1 MGVNMNRYLKEFLK
15 RGLIFGGFGPI
26 IAGIIYII
34 IDKTGVDFSLSGTEV
49 FIAILSTYLLS
60 FVHAGASVFNQIE
73 HWTVPKSMLFHFI
86 ALYISY
92 TLCYLINSWIEF
104 KLSVLGIFTGIF
116 VAIYFVVWAVVVIT
130 LKITSGKL
138 NRKLL

>member
-1 MGVNMNRYLKEFLK
+1 MNRYLKEFLK

-34 IDKTGVDFSLSGTEV
+34 IDKTVVDFSLGGTEV

-73 HWTVPKSMLFHFI
+73 HWTVPKSMLFHFTS
-86 ALYISY
+86 LYISY

-130 LKITSGKL
+130 LKITSGRL

>member
-1 MGVNMNRYLKEFLK
+1 MNKYLKEFLK
-15 RGLIFGGFGPI
+15 RGLVFGGFGPI

-34 IDKTGVDFSLSGTEV
+34 LDKTVVDFSLGGTEV
-49 FIAILSTYLLS
+49 FIAIVSTYILA
-60 FVHAGASVFNQIE
+60 FVHSGASVFNQIE
-73 HWTVPKSMLFHFI
+73 HWTVPKSMLFHFTS
-86 ALYISY
+86 LYISY

-104 KLSVLGIFTGIF
+104 NLSVLGIFTGIL

>member
-34 IDKTGVDFSLSGTEV
+34 IDKTVVDFSLGGTEV

-73 HWTVPKSMLFHFI
+73 HWTVPKSMLFHFTS
-86 ALYISY
+86 LYISY

-130 LKITSGKL
+130 LKITSGRL